1 MIDKINQSGIYKE
14 EGMNDEVTKLNDGT
28 DFVPLKLKNVK
39 TNEVTNFRG
48 TITGLSETISP
59 MDSAVF

>member
-1 MIDKINQSGIYKE
+1 M
-14 EGMNDEVTKLNDGT
+14 L
-28 DFVPLKLKNVK
+28 

-59 MDSAVF
+59 SWDSAKFSGNPFDFYTYIQFQEM